1 LSKEDAVFIKRGA
14 ATRHDQKTDESENED
29 EDEYSHPTWPKAG
42 RILNRFVG
50 ECKILNKA
58 FGQARA
64 LVSGRLLEP
73 RVRSE
78 GVQCTHEIEWLLGAD
93 EDPLAIVEFELD
105 ALIATDVVRLSIP
118 SIANAPTAVFPNR
131 TVGSG
136 FANLDGIKGK
146 SQKGKVEGK
155 ESNVN
160 AIGSDLGYQPSAV
173 EQQGQSNSDQ
183 QPQRHHKAI
192 RRLPLPVV
200 LTQNKTSIG

>member
-1 LSKEDAVFIKRGA
+1 VVPQRGM
-14 ATRHDQKTDESENED
+14 TKKTDESKNED

-58 FGQARA
+58 FRQARA

-73 RVRSE
+73 RVWSE
-78 GVQCTHEIEWLLGAD
+78 GAQCTHEIEWLLGAD
-93 EDPLAIVEFELD
+93 EDPFAIVEFELY

-118 SIANAPTAVFPNR
+118 SIANTPTAVFPNR

-136 FANLDGIKGK
+136 FANFDGIKGK

-155 ESNVN
+155 ETNVN
-160 AIGSDLGYQPSAV
+160 AIGSNLGYQPSAV

-183 QPQRHHKAI
+183 
-192 RRLPLPVV
+192 
-200 LTQNKTSIG
+200 